1 MLNFDNSTARERLA
15 RNYTGAVDFGMGDF
29 ESASYLYSPKD
40 YTIGGDTDYGALKI
54 YDSDKYTIKTPQFK
68 SAYHMAE
75 LVSSPLPDVPHT
87 KKSQF
92 DDGADLNNFL
102 SVPKDDLVLENYV
115 GQEAQAEG
123 IRSEE
128 EFFVSQARKEVAES
142 NLNDLDKFMKSP
154 EIEDLVTYK
163 PSKGGKVYT
172 QTERQAEHKAAR
184 KKNKSLPLGK
194 SDNKGKILPNVK
206 PAFDAVDPLFG
217 EPVVGQ
223 ITKNKISKETIKKSQ
238 TNNKEKEKLQRKAEE
253 YESFPNKYFD
263 VKRDNIKKSQKES
276 IHNQNL
282 VVDKIGETIQ
292 RENEARFK
300 DEVEAKQLQ
309 EQNIQK
315 YNEIQKTKAT
325 ITEKITKLQK
335 ERLNHQNGVKSE
347 KEEGKSEKKEE
358 GKSEKKESK
367 EESQSEKETFELGSE
382 FNSTEKRTIKKLI
395 SNLGFSMSE
404 NIKELKEKLNVFLKR
419 EYNERINGNNSNTN
433 FFKKLFAIM
442 ERRIEEKRDDNSD
455 NDLPELIFSPQ
466 RRYSFVKHLS
476 KKKPLRDQFKG
487 VFPDDGN
494 NLGGGTG

>member
-172 QTERQAEHKAAR
+172 ETDRQAEHKAAKGVKQPLPP
-184 KKNKSLPLGK
+184 KKSAMPE
-194 SDNKGKILPNVK
+194 VK
-206 PAFDAVDPLFG
+206 HAFTDDIEIGGLYPEQLIETVFHPKL
-217 EPVVGQ
+217 
-223 ITKNKISKETIKKSQ
+223 SKE
-238 TNNKEKEKLQRKAEE
+238 ERDKLQSKVTQFERNTKDIHYNTRNKREYKKALT
-253 YESFPNKYFD
+253 NL
-263 VKRDNIKKSQKES
+263 RAKSQKQVIDTISE
-276 IHNQNL
+276 QEL
-282 VVDKIGETIQ
+282 KVKEQDKE
-292 RENEARFK
+292 ENKQKLKEVQEKQATLKEKMNKLIEARLGK
-300 DEVEAKQLQ
+300 K
-309 EQNIQK
+309 
-315 YNEIQKTKAT
+315 
-325 ITEKITKLQK
+325 
-335 ERLNHQNGVKSE
+335 NGGKSE
-347 KEEGKSEKKEE
+347 KEESKKEAKE
-358 GKSEKKESK
+358 ESKKESK
-367 EESQSEKETFELGSE
+367 EEAKEESKEEAKEYSILGDDEFDNEEL
-382 FNSTEKRTIKKLI
+382 NKLI
-395 SNLGFSMSE
+395 
-404 NIKELKEKLNVFLKR
+404 
-419 EYNERINGNNSNTN
+419 
-433 FFKKLFAIM
+433 
-442 ERRIEEKRDDNSD
+442 
-455 NDLPELIFSPQ
+455 
-466 RRYSFVKHLS
+466 
-476 KKKPLRDQFKG
+476 
-487 VFPDDGN
+487 
-494 NLGGGTG
+494 